1 MDAVTQE
8 DFSYQSLRQEHLRMT
23 ATFNR
28 RAQELGCENVSDYFW
43 YHTIDLGDGLITPG
57 TYDYRFNL
65 DQFHFPE
72 NMLGLRV
79 LDVGSGTGFFAFEF
93 ERRGAEVTSVDLPS
107 MANLDRFPGETLEQT
122 IRKVEEM
129 MREHALY
136 SADQKKGIF
145 GVEALKELHRTH
157 LDGPFKFCHSRLKSK
172 VARCYSTIYEVSRE
186 KLGQGDFDLVFI
198 GDVLVHT
205 INPLQALAAVAALC
219 RGTLVVSQVL
229 AETAESRPMMLY
241 VGGDRPGE
249 DEVTWWWPNHQCF
262 EQMLRKLGFREAT
275 MVGNHTGRVRPG
287 GGAYKRAVIHARR

>member
-1 MDAVTQE
+1 
-8 DFSYQSLRQEHLRMT
+8 
-23 ATFNR
+23 
-28 RAQELGCENVSDYFW
+28 
-43 YHTIDLGDGLITPG
+43 
-57 TYDYRFNL
+57 
-65 DQFHFPE
+65 
-72 NMLGLRV
+72 
-79 LDVGSGTGFFAFEF
+79 
-93 ERRGAEVTSVDLPS
+93 
-107 MANLDRFPGETLEQT
+107 
-122 IRKVEEM
+122 

-172 VARCYSTIYEVSRE
+172 VVRCYSTIYEVSRE

-241 VGGDRPGE
+241 VGGDQPGQ
-249 DEVTWWWPNHQCF
+249 DEVTWWWPNQECF

-275 MVGNHTGRVRPG
+275 LVGYHTGRVRPG

>member
-1 MDAVTQE
+1 MDSSTQE
-8 DFSYQSLRQEHLRMT
+8 DFSHQRLRQEHLQM
-23 ATFNR
+23 AAAFNK
-28 RAQELGCENVSDYFW
+28 RAGELGCGDLSDYFW
-43 YHTIDLGDGLITPG
+43 YHTIDLGDGLLTPG

-65 DQFHFPE
+65 DPFHFPE
-72 NMLGLRV
+72 NMTGMRV

-122 IRKVEEM
+122 IRKVEGM

-136 SADQKKGIF
+136 SAEQKKEIF
-145 GVEALKELHRTH
+145 GIEALKELHRTH
-157 LDGPFKFCHSRLKSK
+157 LDGPFKFCHGRLMSK
-172 VARCYSTIYEVSRE
+172 VTRCYSTIYEVSRE

-219 RGTLVVSQVL
+219 RGTLIVSQVL
-229 AETAESRPMMLY
+229 AEAVESQPLMLY
-241 VGGDRPGE
+241 VGGDQPGK
-249 DEVTWWWPNHQCF
+249 DAVTWWWPNQLCF

-275 MVGNHTGRVRPG
+275 LVGYHTGRVRPG

>member
-1 MDAVTQE
+1 MA
-8 DFSYQSLRQEHLRMT
+8 
-23 ATFNR
+23 AKFNQ
-28 RAQELGCENVSDYFW
+28 RAREVGCEDVSDYFW
-43 YHTIDLGDGLITPG
+43 YHTIDLGDGLVTPG

-72 NMLGLRV
+72 NMKGMRV

-122 IRKVEEM
+122 IRKVEGM

-136 SADQKKGIF
+136 SSEQKKEIF
-145 GVEALKELHRTH
+145 GIEALKELHRTH
-157 LDGPFKFCHSRLKSK
+157 LDGPFKFCHRRLKSK

-186 KLGQGDFDLVFI
+186 KLGRGDFDLVFI

-219 RGTLVVSQVL
+219 QGTLVVSQVL
-229 AETAESRPMMLY
+229 AETPESRPMMLY
-241 VGGDRPGE
+241 VGGDQPGK
-249 DEVTWWWPNHQCF
+249 DEVTWWWPNQQCF

-275 MVGNHTGRVRPG
+275 MVGYHTGRVRPG